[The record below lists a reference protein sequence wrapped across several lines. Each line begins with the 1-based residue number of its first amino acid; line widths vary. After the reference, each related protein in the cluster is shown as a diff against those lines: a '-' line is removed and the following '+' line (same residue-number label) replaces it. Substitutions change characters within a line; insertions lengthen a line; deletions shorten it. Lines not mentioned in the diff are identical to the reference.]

1 MEQNGDSEVHRVW
14 SLLSEVSEQLS
25 QNRSSAVNLHA
36 LADGAK
42 TQVIHSQ
49 TGFVLRRF
57 NLDKPKEA
65 YDAELERMNAA
76 MSAENQALLN
86 DNRQLSALIRE
97 YEQTLEN
104 VMTTFRT
111 RAHEVQQRELTLM
124 RQYESVL
131 VQRESEALDE
141 ALNVNNARSE
151 SLARVGRLLRAVL
164 RRLGG
169 EDIQVYEAHL
179 THLHATTGGQSAGNP
194 REPSKLVS
202 HPEHA
207 AEREGDEGESGG
219 EVGKAKGADG
229 GAHESDEQSPDQDQ
243 EENLDV
249 NRLLEEDEDP
259 EKRLAAAEWA
269 LERECE
275 LARLERENEELRAL
289 VNGLLKPP
297 AAPTATTSTA
307 APQRPPESTSTTAP
321 IPIPEH
327 PIGEDEE
334 DRSSDEHSS
343 FSTFPRPQQR
353 LLGGPPGTVGPF
365 GTYKKNTLIRV
376 DSR

>member
-1 MEQNGDSEVHRVW
+1 MEPTGDPDVLRVW

-36 LADGAK
+36 IADGAK
-42 TQVIHSQ
+42 TQAIHSQ
-49 TGFVLRRF
+49 SGFVLRRF
-57 NLDKPKEA
+57 NLDQPKEA

-104 VMTTFRT
+104 VMATFRT

-124 RQYESVL
+124 RQYESL
-131 VQRESEALDE
+131 LIQRESEALDE
-141 ALNVNNARSE
+141 ALDVNNARSE

-169 EDIQVYEAHL
+169 EDTHVYEAHMAR
-179 THLHATTGGQSAGNP
+179 LHATAGRRSAGP
-194 REPSKLVS
+194 SREPSNLES
-202 HPEHA
+202 RSEQEHPEKKD
-207 AEREGDEGESGG
+207 DEGESSREGDK
-219 EVGKAKGADG
+219 GKELDDG
-229 GAHESDEQSPDQDQ
+229 THESEEPRSGSPDQD
-243 EENLDV
+243 LDV
-249 NRLLEEDEDP
+249 NRLLEDEDP

-289 VNGLLKPP
+289 VDGLLKP
-297 AAPTATTSTA
+297 AAPSSTA
-307 APQRPPESTSTTAP
+307 AQRPSESTSSTAP

-327 PIGEDEE
+327 PNGEDES
-334 DRSSDEHSS
+334 RSSDEHPS

>member
-1 MEQNGDSEVHRVW
+1 MDSAGDADVHRVW
-14 SLLSEVSEQLS
+14 TLLSEVSEQLS

-42 TQVIHSQ
+42 AQAIHSQ

-57 NLDKPKEA
+57 NLDKPKEV

-104 VMTTFRT
+104 VMATFRT
-111 RAHEVQQRELTLM
+111 RAHEVQRRELALM

-131 VQRESEALDE
+131 VERETEALGE
-141 ALNVNNARSE
+141 NMKVNTARSE
-151 SLARVGRLLRAVL
+151 SLARVGRMLRAVL

-169 EDIQVYEAHL
+169 EDVQLYEAHM
-179 THLHATTGGQSAGNP
+179 AAAAGGKSAGQSRQPSTSAAP
-194 REPSKLVS
+194 LSVRRE
-202 HPEHA
+202 
-207 AEREGDEGESGG
+207 ERSGEGESSKKDK
-219 EVGKAKGADG
+219 GKERDDG
-229 GAHESDEQSPDQDQ
+229 TLDEHRSGSPDPDIDHLLD
-243 EENLDV
+243 EE
-249 NRLLEEDEDP
+249 EDP
-259 EKRLAAAEWA
+259 ERRLAAAEWA
-269 LERECE
+269 LERESE

-289 VNGLLKPP
+289 VNGLLKPE
-297 AAPTATTSTA
+297 APSST
-307 APQRPPESTSTTAP
+307 APQRPSELSSSTAP
-321 IPIPEH
+321 ILIPDHPDGEEEGRNAEEH
-327 PIGEDEE
+327 P
-334 DRSSDEHSS
+334 S
-343 FSTFPRPQQR
+343 FATIPRQHR

-365 GTYKKNTLIRV
+365 GTYKRNTLIRV

>member
-1 MEQNGDSEVHRVW
+1 
-14 SLLSEVSEQLS
+14 
-25 QNRSSAVNLHA
+25 
-36 LADGAK
+36 
-42 TQVIHSQ
+42 
-49 TGFVLRRF
+49 
-57 NLDKPKEA
+57 
-65 YDAELERMNAA
+65 
-76 MSAENQALLN
+76 
-86 DNRQLSALIRE
+86 
-97 YEQTLEN
+97 
-104 VMTTFRT
+104 
-111 RAHEVQQRELTLM
+111 M
-124 RQYESVL
+124 RQYESIL
-131 VQRESEALDE
+131 VQRETEALGE
-141 ALNVNNARSE
+141 ALSVKTARSE
-151 SLARVGRLLRAVL
+151 SLARAGRLLRVVL

-169 EDIQVYEAHL
+169 EDIHVYEAHL
-179 THLHATTGGQSAGNP
+179 AHLHATTAGHSAGNS
-194 REPSKLVS
+194 REPSKLIS

-207 AEREGDEGESGG
+207 AEREGDGGESGG
-219 EVGKAKGADG
+219 EVGKAKEADD

-243 EENLDV
+243 DENLDV

-297 AAPTATTSTA
+297 AAPTASASSA
-307 APQRPPESTSTTAP
+307 APQRPPESTAESTTAP

-343 FSTFPRPQQR
+343 SSMFPRPQQR
-353 LLGGPPGTVGPF
+353 LLGGPRGTVGPF

-376 DSR
+376 DSW

>member
-1 MEQNGDSEVHRVW
+1 
-14 SLLSEVSEQLS
+14 
-25 QNRSSAVNLHA
+25 
-36 LADGAK
+36 
-42 TQVIHSQ
+42 
-49 TGFVLRRF
+49 
-57 NLDKPKEA
+57 
-65 YDAELERMNAA
+65 
-76 MSAENQALLN
+76 
-86 DNRQLSALIRE
+86 
-97 YEQTLEN
+97 
-104 VMTTFRT
+104 
-111 RAHEVQQRELTLM
+111 M
-124 RQYESVL
+124 RQYESIL
-131 VQRESEALDE
+131 VERESEALDQ
-141 ALNVNNARSE
+141 ALDINNARSE

-169 EDIQVYEAHL
+169 EDIDVYEAH
-179 THLHATTGGQSAGNP
+179 TAHLHTTTDGRSAGP
-194 REPSKLVS
+194 SREPSKLDS
-202 HPEHA
+202 HPEHP
-207 AEREGDEGESGG
+207 AEEDGQGATSREGDK
-219 EVGKAKGADG
+219 GKGVDD
-229 GAHESDEQSPDQDQ
+229 GAHESDEPHPESPDQGQDQ
-243 EENLDV
+243 DLDI
-249 NRLLEEDEDP
+249 NRLLENDEDP

-297 AAPTATTSTA
+297 AAPSSTATT
-307 APQRPPESTSTTAP
+307 APQRPPESTSESTTAP

-334 DRSSDEHSS
+334 GRSSDEHPS